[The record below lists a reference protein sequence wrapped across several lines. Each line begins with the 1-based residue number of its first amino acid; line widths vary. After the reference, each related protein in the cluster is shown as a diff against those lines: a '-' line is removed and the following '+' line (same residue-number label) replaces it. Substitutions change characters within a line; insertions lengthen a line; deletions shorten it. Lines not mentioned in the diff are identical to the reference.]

1 MTDCN
6 ALIDLAKDI
15 YENGPSNNELISLL
29 LAEHFNELRK
39 QVLELKLKPTL
50 AAKDFIEDCEF
61 YLPKIES
68 AIQSGCI
75 DMEIWNANQLFKAVI
90 AKFNRVVVANPDER
104 WIPIAQLLFEKAE
117 LYLARDK
124 DQNEFEQYPNLQAL
138 LGDFRGKYCKV
149 RNITKKFLDENRK

>member
-1 MTDCN
+1 
-6 ALIDLAKDI
+6 
-15 YENGPSNNELISLL
+15 
-29 LAEHFNELRK
+29 
-39 QVLELKLKPTL
+39 
-50 AAKDFIEDCEF
+50 
-61 YLPKIES
+61 
-68 AIQSGCI
+68 
-75 DMEIWNANQLFKAVI
+75 MEIWNANQLFKAVI

>member
-61 YLPKIES
+61 YLP
-68 AIQSGCI
+68 
-75 DMEIWNANQLFKAVI
+75 
-90 AKFNRVVVANPDER
+90 R
-104 WIPIAQLLFEKAE
+104 
-117 LYLARDK
+117 
-124 DQNEFEQYPNLQAL
+124 
-138 LGDFRGKYCKV
+138 
-149 RNITKKFLDENRK
+149 